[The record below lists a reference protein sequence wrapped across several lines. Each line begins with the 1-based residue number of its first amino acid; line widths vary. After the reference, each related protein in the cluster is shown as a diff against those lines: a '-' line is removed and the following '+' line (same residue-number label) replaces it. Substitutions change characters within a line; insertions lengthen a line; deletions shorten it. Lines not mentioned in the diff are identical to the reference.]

1 MEWGGLVPAR
11 GGGEAHFLT
20 PMRPIDYAHRRYI
33 DSLQFIDD
41 YHLGFLMHERGSMPV
56 RFDSQVAIITGSG
69 RGLGAAYARLLA
81 ERGASVVVHDAGVAL
96 DGTGSDPS
104 IADAIVR
111 EITTTGGTAVPSY
124 ENIESREGCQRLIE
138 IALTL
143 FGRLDILINN
153 AGWITFT
160 PLEDMT
166 PELLQRIIN
175 IQIAAP
181 FWLSQAA
188 FLIMQ
193 HQHYGRLIFTTS
205 GRAMFIEDAL
215 PELTGYAIGKMAQLG
230 LMNALA
236 IAGEPHG
243 IRVNAIS
250 PVAATR
256 MFRNPTAP
264 QELRPEQVAS
274 GVAFLASSQC
284 NFSGIILRAG
294 NGHFSVAQWQKS
306 TGIDF
311 GEAVA
316 TPEEIADEWSSIMG
330 T

>member
-1 MEWGGLVPAR
+1 MV
-11 GGGEAHFLT
+11 
-20 PMRPIDYAHRRYI
+20 I
-33 DSLQFIDD
+33 
-41 YHLGFLMHERGSMPV
+41 
-56 RFDSQVAIITGSG
+56 RFDGQVAIITGSG

-96 DGTGSDPS
+96 DGTGSDLS
-104 IADAIVR
+104 IADAVVH
-111 EITTTGGTAVPSY
+111 EITTAGGAAVPCY
-124 ENIESREGCQRLIE
+124 ENIEAREGCQRLVDV
-138 IALTL
+138 ALTQ

-188 FLIMQ
+188 FPIMQ
-193 HQHYGRLIFTTS
+193 RQHYGRVIFTTS
-205 GRAMFIEDAL
+205 GRAMFMEDAL

-256 MFRNPTAP
+256 MFRSPTAP
-264 QELRPEQVAS
+264 QELRPEQVAP

-284 NFSGIILRAG
+284 DFSGIILQAS
-294 NGHFSVAQWQKS
+294 NGHFSVAQWQRS
-306 TGIDF
+306 TGMDF
-311 GEAVA
+311 GETVA
-316 TPEEIADEWSSIMG
+316 TPEEIANQWKAITG
-330 T
+330 A

>member
-1 MEWGGLVPAR
+1 LKLLINE
-11 GGGEAHFLT
+11 GENML
-20 PMRPIDYAHRRYI
+20 I
-33 DSLQFIDD
+33 
-41 YHLGFLMHERGSMPV
+41 
-56 RFDSQVAIITGSG
+56 RFDNQVAITTGSG
-69 RGLGAAYARLLA
+69 RGLGAAYAHLLA
-81 ERGASVVVHDAGVAL
+81 ERGSSVVVHDAGVSL

-104 IADAIVR
+104 VAGAVVH
-111 EITTTGGTAVPSY
+111 EITTAGGTAIPCY
-124 ENIESREGCQRLIE
+124 ENIESREGCRSLIE
-138 IALTL
+138 IALTQ

-160 PLEDMT
+160 PLKDMA

-175 IQIAAP
+175 IQIASP

-188 FLIMQ
+188 FPIMQ
-193 HQHYGRLIFTTS
+193 RQHYGRVIFTTS
-205 GRAMFIEDAL
+205 GRAMFMEDAL

-236 IAGEPHG
+236 VTGEPHS

-256 MFRNPTAP
+256 MFRSPTIP
-264 QELRPEQVAS
+264 QELRPEQVAP

-284 NFSGIILRAG
+284 DFSRVILQAG
-294 NGHFSVAQWQKS
+294 NGHFSIAQWQRS

-311 GEAVA
+311 GGTVA
-316 TPEEIADEWSSIMG
+316 TPEEIEDQWGIIRGAWI
-330 T
+330 

>member
-1 MEWGGLVPAR
+1 M
-11 GGGEAHFLT
+11 
-20 PMRPIDYAHRRYI
+20 PI
-33 DSLQFIDD
+33 
-41 YHLGFLMHERGSMPV
+41 
-56 RFDSQVAIITGSG
+56 RFDNQVAIITGSG
-69 RGLGAAYARLLA
+69 RGLGAAYARLIA
-81 ERGASVVVHDAGVAL
+81 ECGASVVLHDAGVAL
-96 DGTGSDPS
+96 DGTGFDPTV
-104 IADAIVR
+104 ADAVVH
-111 EITTTGGTAVPSY
+111 EITNAGGTAVPCY
-124 ENIESREGCQRLIE
+124 ENIESREGCRRLIE
-138 IALTL
+138 IALTQ

-166 PELLQRIIN
+166 PELLERIIN

-188 FLIMQ
+188 FPVMQ
-193 HQHYGRLIFTTS
+193 RQHYGRLIFTTS
-205 GRAMFIEDAL
+205 GRAMFMEDAL
-215 PELTGYAIGKMAQLG
+215 SELTGYAIGKMAQLG

-236 IAGEPHG
+236 VAGEPNG

-264 QELRPEQVAS
+264 RELRPEQVAP

-284 NFSGIILRAG
+284 DFSGVILRAG
-294 NGHFSVAQWQKS
+294 NGHFSIAQWHRS

-311 GEAVA
+311 GETVA
-316 TPEEIADEWSSIMG
+316 TSEAIADQWSSITG
-330 T
+330 G

>member
-1 MEWGGLVPAR
+1 M
-11 GGGEAHFLT
+11 
-20 PMRPIDYAHRRYI
+20 PI
-33 DSLQFIDD
+33 
-41 YHLGFLMHERGSMPV
+41 
-56 RFDSQVAIITGSG
+56 RFDSQIAIITGSG

-81 ERGASVVVHDAGVAL
+81 ERGASVVVHDAGVTL
-96 DGTGSDPS
+96 DGTGFDPS
-104 IADAIVR
+104 VADTIVH
-111 EITTTGGTAVPSY
+111 EITTAGGTAVPCY

-138 IALTL
+138 VALTQ

-181 FWLSQAA
+181 FWLSQTA
-188 FLIMQ
+188 FPIMQ
-193 HQHYGRLIFTTS
+193 RQHYGRLIFTTS
-205 GRAMFIEDAL
+205 GRAMFMEDAL

-256 MFRNPTAP
+256 MFRSLTTP
-264 QELRPEQVAS
+264 QELRPEQVAP
-274 GVAFLASSQC
+274 GAAFLASSQC

-294 NGHFSVAQWQKS
+294 NSHFSVAHWQRS
-306 TGIDF
+306 AGIDF

-316 TPEEIADEWSSIMG
+316 TPEAIADRWSDITG
-330 T
+330 A